1 LNFEL
6 LPLGLRSGTS
16 NNKFPSLP
24 FLVQLDNM
32 VLTNARGGDQVEKM
46 KQFKMVLERMMAVL
60 QLGKQNLQI
69 GLKDKLPLYEKQ
81 ILNILQNHKKVP
93 QQQPQSGASSDQP
106 QFPSLQQSQTGM
118 QSQQPPQQQQIDNH
132 PNQIQQQLN
141 STAMPQSN
149 NIGISN
155 AMQQGIQ
162 NTLQSDQ
169 LLASG
174 TGFGSLPQGAM
185 GATMQNTMNPPQMVG
200 SCAPIG
206 SSNMQHTLTMAGMQT
221 NTSSAQIKQQPQ
233 HQEQQI
239 QAQQR
244 MMPTQQQM
252 QQRQLQQRLMQKQQL
267 LQQQL
272 PLQQQDQQQKLQHSQ
287 QNQMQQLGQPS
298 DPADL
303 KSRQGAAGMKPG
315 SMYQQHYPGIGPRN
329 SYYSQLK
336 PGANLPISSPQNIQS
351 SSPQISLPSPQVD
364 QPGVIPPTQLK
375 SGTPLQAA
383 ASPFVPSPSPP
394 VAPSPMIEDTK
405 LGAGLMQ
412 NAATQAGQALPAN
425 SAQTSQMGQPQAGS
439 LAVGTPGI
447 SASPLLAEFTS
458 PEAGHGTNLSIQ
470 VPETEKP
477 IEKLVRLVSF
487 S

>member
-1 LNFEL
+1 
-6 LPLGLRSGTS
+6 
-16 NNKFPSLP
+16 
-24 FLVQLDNM
+24 M
-32 VLTNARGGDQVEKM
+32 VLPTARGGDQVEKM

-60 QLGKQNLQI
+60 QLGKQNMQI

-81 ILNILQNHKKVP
+81 ILSILQNHKKVP

-106 QFPSLQQSQTGM
+106 QFPTLQQSQTGM
-118 QSQQPPQQQQIDNH
+118 QSQQPPQQQQSQQIDNH
-132 PNQIQQQLN
+132 PNHIQQQLN
-141 STAMPQSN
+141 VTAMPQSN

-174 TGFGSLPQGAM
+174 TGFGSLQQGAM

-221 NTSSAQIKQQPQ
+221 NATAQVKQQPQ
-233 HQEQQI
+233 HPEQQI

-252 QQRQLQQRLMQKQQL
+252 QQRQLQQQRFMPKQQL

-272 PLQQQDQQQKLQHSQ
+272 PLQQHVQQQKLQHSQ

-303 KSRQGAAGMKPG
+303 KSRQGAVGMKPG

-364 QPGVIPPTQLK
+364 QPGLIPPAQLK

-394 VAPSPMIEDTK
+394 VAPSPMVEDTK

-412 NAATQAGQALPAN
+412 NSAAAQAGQALPAN

-458 PEAGHGTNLSIQ
+458 PEAGHGTNLPIQ
-470 VPETEKP
+470 VPEIEKP